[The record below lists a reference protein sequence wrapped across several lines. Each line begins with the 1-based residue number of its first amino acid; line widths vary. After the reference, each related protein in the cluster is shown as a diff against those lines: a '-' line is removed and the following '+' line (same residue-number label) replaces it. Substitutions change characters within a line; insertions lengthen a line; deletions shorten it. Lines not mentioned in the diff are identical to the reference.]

1 MTPTKTCPSDSDENG
16 RIITLLSL
24 WSSWSLWSLRSCYE
38 VVCQGVIAG
47 KFSSNDLI
55 SLLSVLEAPVM
66 YAIRNLGCAI
76 F

>member
-1 MTPTKTCPSDSDENG
+1 MKDERLRG
-16 RIITLLSL
+16 TRVGGGQTVPLWSLLSL
-24 WSSWSLWSLRSCYE
+24 LSLLSFRSCYE